1 MPSPSPLPSRQ
12 AALSTQ
18 VSSSTPSVWI
28 LSTTRRSRMG
38 VWGVVCTLAVTGT
51 GGPVKTENVDVDS
64 PSLPGVDTDTHCLLK
79 KGGRIE
85 FLSGKMAYEG
95 LNGQFSSP
103 TLFGLSV
110 KVWGWSRI
118 LQGERV

>member
-1 MPSPSPLPSRQ
+1 MMSLIYRRGPHPSPEQS
-12 AALSTQ
+12 AAPPFQ
-18 VSSSTPSVWI
+18 
-28 LSTTRRSRMG
+28 
-38 VWGVVCTLAVTGT
+38 
-51 GGPVKTENVDVDS
+51 NVDVDS